1 MSLKRLKMNFQEGLK
16 AGRKAAKQQGINFGI
31 IEGFKKGVDAGR
43 KRATERKTGTGTK
56 AFPGVSSPMQLN
68 PGFDALPKDVQSK
81 ILKKDSGTKLKKQTT
96 MKKESAMKM
105 KKAAMKLKKEEKSAM
120 MLKKTAMK
128 LKKESAMM
136 MKKAAMKLK
145 KASAMKMKMKKKQY
159 GF

>member
-105 KKAAMKLKKEEKSAM
+105 KKAEKSAM

-145 KASAMKMKMKKKQY
+145 KASAMKMKMKKK
-159 GF
+159 